1 MRFQYITVEETLAL
15 HKRLIDAFGGSHG
28 VRDLG
33 ALESA
38 LMRPQIGYY
47 DGILEE
53 AAAMLESIAVNHPF
67 IDGNKRVAF
76 AATEG
81 FLRLNGYFIDCDD
94 LEAHRFFMR
103 LFETN
108 SFRYGPLLEW
118 LEEVAAPLESEGSE

>member
-1 MRFQYITVEETLAL
+1 MRFEYPTVDDTLEMHGDLIEE
-15 HKRLIDAFGGSHG
+15 FGGSHG

-53 AAAMLESIAVNHPF
+53 AAAMMESLAINHPF

-76 AATEG
+76 AATDA
-81 FLRLNGYFIDCDD
+81 FLRANGYFINCDNE
-94 LEAHRFFMR
+94 EAYRFFMR
-103 LFETN
+103 LFATN
-108 SFRYGPLLEW
+108 SFRYAALL
-118 LEEVAAPLESEGSE
+118 

>member
-1 MRFQYITVEETLAL
+1 MSYEYITVDETLAL
-15 HKRLIDAFGGSHG
+15 HVRLINDFGGSHG
-28 VRDLG
+28 VRDVG

-47 DGILEE
+47 DSILEE
-53 AAAMLESIAVNHPF
+53 AAAMMESLAINHPF

-81 FLRLNGYFIDCDD
+81 FLRANGFFIDCDD

-108 SFRYGPLLEW
+108 SFKFAALLEW
-118 LEEVAAPLESEGSE
+118 LEEVVAPLE

>member
-1 MRFQYITVEETLAL
+1 MRFQYPTVDETLEMHAD
-15 HKRLIDAFGGSHG
+15 LINDFGGSHG

-53 AAAMLESIAVNHPF
+53 AAAMLESLAINHPF

-76 AATEG
+76 EATDT
-81 FLRLNGYFIDCDD
+81 FLRLNGYFIDCDNA
-94 LEAHRFFMR
+94 EAYRFFMR

-108 SFRYGPLLEW
+108 SFRYDALLEW
-118 LEEVAAPLESEGSE
+118 LTEVAAPLEGSE

>member
-1 MRFQYITVEETLAL
+1 MRFEYITVDDAL
-15 HKRLIDAFGGSHG
+15 EMHKRLIDAFGGSHG

-53 AAAMLESIAVNHPF
+53 AAAMLESLAINHPF

-76 AATEG
+76 EATDT
-81 FLRLNGYFIDCDD
+81 FLRLNGYFIDCDNA
-94 LEAHRFFMR
+94 EAYRFFMR

-118 LEEVAAPLESEGSE
+118 LTKVAAPLEGRD